1 MRRLYLKKYSAVLLF
16 LSFTA
21 LCFGQKFELNEVTK
35 QELEERSCSVDSSAS
50 AAYLFTT
57 CALRFDY
64 SAENGFSYIAEYKQK
79 IKIYK
84 TEGLRWA
91 DVKIPF
97 YVGYKK
103 LNKDRIVNLK
113 AYSYNLEEG
122 KVKKQKVT
130 SSGVLLE
137 KTNEFWETKLITFPG
152 VKPGSIIELTY
163 EIRSE
168 DIQTIDLFQYQFDIP
183 VRKAYLKMELP
194 LLYTYKII
202 RSGFVDIPMQSNYGD
217 GSINYSAYIEGTRA
231 KRDYILNFK
240 TAVYELEQWD
250 VPALKNE
257 PFTANRNDYYAK
269 ISLELESVQFPD
281 EPQKKIAVTWDDVV
295 KTVFSNPSF
304 GGELQKTSYFLSDLD
319 RIVQKEMDTRTTTL
333 AIFEWVKKQIAWNG
347 KMGYNTSQSLEE
359 AYNKRNGNVADVNL
373 ILTAMLTQAGIDAH
387 PVLLSTRENGF
398 VSFPSYSKF
407 NYVIT
412 AVNLDGEQLLLDATQ
427 KAGKTTLL
435 PVHALNEKGRL
446 IRKNGTSEE
455 VSLTPKTPSIS
466 FYNIQVNWQEDKG
479 LIGDCVAQFT
489 NYDCWDVMADS
500 QRMDKDTWIRN
511 RENKFKNIVINK
523 HDIQNKSEEAVAK
536 EIFSFETDKFV
547 EKIGEKWY
555 VDPLLFNTHTIPWF
569 TAENRQYP
577 VNFTYPKREMT
588 TVIFSY
594 PAEFQLESAPVDK
607 VFKMSNDTGS
617 FRFFIER
624 KPNQLVIT
632 TTLSLN
638 KSEIP
643 AEQYL
648 ELKEFFT
655 LVVAKETEKIVLV
668 KK

>member
-1 MRRLYLKKYSAVLLF
+1 MRRLYLKKYSAALLF
-16 LSFTA
+16 LSFTS
-21 LCFGQKFELNEVTK
+21 LGLGQKFELNEVTK
-35 QELEERSCSVDSSAS
+35 QELEERFCPIDTSAS

-79 IKIYK
+79 IKIYT

-91 DVKIPF
+91 DVKIPY

-113 AYSYNLEEG
+113 AYAYHLEEG

-168 DIQTIDLFQYQFDIP
+168 DIQSIDLFQYQFDIP

-202 RSGFVDIPMQSNYGD
+202 RSGFVDFPMQSKYGD
-217 GSINYSAYIEGTRA
+217 GSINYSAYVEGSRA

-250 VPALKNE
+250 VSALINE

-295 KTVFSNPSF
+295 KTVYSNPSF
-304 GGELQKTSYFLSDLD
+304 GSELQKNAYFTSDLN
-319 RIVQKEMDTRTTTL
+319 RILQKEMDSQTKTM
-333 AIFEWVKKQIAWNG
+333 AIFEWVKTQIAWNG
-347 KMGYNTSQSLEE
+347 KMGYNASQPLEE
-359 AYNKRNGNVADVNL
+359 AYSKRNGNVADVNL
-373 ILTAMLTQAGIDAH
+373 ILTAMLTQAGIEAY

-398 VSFPSYSKF
+398 VTFPSYSKF

-412 AVNLDGEQLLLDATQ
+412 AVSLNGEQLLLDATQ
-427 KAGKTTLL
+427 RAGKTTLL

-446 IRKNGTSEE
+446 IRNNGTSEE
-455 VSLTPKTPSIS
+455 VSLIPKSPSIA
-466 FYNIQVNWQEDKG
+466 FYNIQANWQENKG
-479 LIGDCVAQFT
+479 LKGDCVAQFT
-489 NYDCWDVMADS
+489 NYDCWDIMADS
-500 QRMDKDTWIRN
+500 QRMDKETWIRN
-511 RENKFKNIVINK
+511 RKKKFKNIVING
-523 HDIQNKSEEAVAK
+523 HDIQNKSEEAIAK

-555 VDPLLFNTHTIPWF
+555 VDPLLFNAHAIPLF
-569 TAENRQYP
+569 SAENRQYP
-577 VNFTYPKREMT
+577 LNFVYPRKEMTTIIFTYP
-588 TVIFSY
+588 
-594 PAEFQLESAPVDK
+594 ADFQLESAPVDK
-607 VFKMSNDTGS
+607 VYKMANDTGS
-617 FRFFIER
+617 YRFFIER

-632 TTLSLN
+632 TALSLN